1 MAKKWTES
9 EDQIIRAHWLS
20 DGFIRDFAH
29 LLPGRTFQAVE
40 KRGFMLKL
48 GARKAWTPEQDAHLV
63 KIWSGNERI
72 KSHAHMF
79 PGHSIA
85 AIYTRASSLGLGR
98 RPSHGG
104 FSDTYAWSVILKELT
119 KGPAIASDLAD
130 ATKFDQS
137 VIYRYLKQR
146 HTRGEIHIASWTRKT
161 QSGKPVPVYMAGKGV
176 DAAKP
181 ERLSAAEK
189 ERRRR
194 KAKLHRRIA
203 SGDVVKS
210 VNVFAVALGSVTA
223 PRGTRGRIIKQDT
236 AIHLHDDEEVA
247 A

>member
-1 MAKKWTES
+1 MGKKWTDG
-9 EDQIIRAHWLS
+9 EDQIIRDHWLS

-48 GARKAWTPEQDAHLV
+48 GARKAWTPEQDAHLT
-63 KIWSGNERI
+63 KIWTGNERI

-104 FSDTYAWSVILKELT
+104 FSDTYAWSVILKELS

-137 VIYRYLKQR
+137 VIYRYLKR
-146 HTRGEIHIASWTRKT
+146 HHTSGDIHIASWTRKT
-161 QSGKPVPVYMAGKGV
+161 QSGKPVPVYVAGKGI

-181 ERLSAAEK
+181 ERVSPAEK

-194 KAKLHRRIA
+194 KAKLHQRVV
-203 SGDVVKS
+203 SGEVVKS
-210 VNVFAVALGSVTA
+210 IKVFAVALGSVAA
-223 PRGTRGRIIKQDT
+223 PTGERGRVIKQNVT
-236 AIHLHDDEEVA
+236 IHRHDEEVA